1 MNIQRFLLL
10 IPLFCQIVFSQ
21 ALIIEGK
28 FGEKQFDINT
38 IRNIHFEIDNSLL
51 LQSLS
56 LHTTTGIR
64 QFALTNIDT
73 VFFKDSTLLSIVYNG
88 ETSDFRTADVDY
100 FDICPILF
108 PDRSPDAL
116 QGSQF
121 MQQILNMEFN
131 QREPL
136 ILDQI
141 LAGNIPDFLRNF
153 ITLSSQF
160 QDLDGIT
167 HTIEYDVFPDY
178 LAIGSNNDFCRNP
191 IGPESAQAIADAF
204 GCILP
209 TRKLVD
215 DIWKYATVH
224 LSPIP
229 YAPVGTENNKVYKF
243 IQHNTDIEAARIAT
257 GGQLGELIA
266 GIKKDVVITNILL
279 TKPGFVAIYGWHY
292 TSGVPIQPLY
302 VGHVDFYVDYSHGI
316 RLINSVMR
324 VDSVPMR
331 AQDIL
336 RDPVLYKLIS
346 DEAGPMSQPYYNY

>member
-1 MNIQRFLLL
+1 MNKVRFLFIILA
-10 IPLFCQIVFSQ
+10 FFQFVFSQ
-21 ALIIEGK
+21 TFIVEGK
-28 FGEKQFDINT
+28 FGEKQYDINT
-38 IRNIHFEIDNSLL
+38 IRNIRFTINDSLSKK
-51 LQSLS
+51 SLS
-56 LHTTTGIR
+56 LHTVTGIR
-64 QFALTNIDT
+64 QFALKNIDT
-73 VFFKDSTLLSIVYNG
+73 VFFKDSSILSITHKG

-121 MQQILNMEFN
+121 MQQILNMDFN

-136 ILDQI
+136 IRDQI
-141 LAGNIPDFLRNF
+141 LSGNIPDFLRNL
-153 ITLSSQF
+153 ITLTSQF
-160 QDLDGIT
+160 QDLNGTT

-178 LAIGSNNDFCRNP
+178 LAIGSDNDFCRNP
-191 IGPESAQAIADAF
+191 MGPENAQAIADAF

-215 DIWKYATVH
+215 DIWKHATVH
-224 LSPIP
+224 LTPIP
-229 YAPVGTENNKVYKF
+229 YTPVGTENNKVYKF
-243 IQHNTDIEAARIAT
+243 IQHNTDIETARIAT

-292 TSGVPIQPLY
+292 TTGVPIQPLY
-302 VGHVDFYVDYSHGI
+302 VGHVDYYVDYSHGI

-324 VDSVPMR
+324 VDGVPMR
-331 AQDIL
+331 VQDIL

-346 DEAGPMSQPYYNY
+346 DETGPMSQPYYYY

>member
-1 MNIQRFLLL
+1 MKKIYYCIMVICISITL
-10 IPLFCQIVFSQ
+10 FSQ
-21 ALIIEGK
+21 TLVFEGN
-28 FGEKQFDINT
+28 FGEKQYDINT
-38 IRNIHFEIDNSLL
+38 IRNIRFTIDDSLPTH
-51 LQSLS
+51 SFS
-56 LHTTTGIR
+56 LHTATGIR
-64 QFALTNIDT
+64 QFALMDIDT
-73 VFFKDSTLLSIVYNG
+73 VFFKDSTLLSITHNG
-88 ETSDFRTADVDY
+88 ETSDFRTVDVDY
-100 FDICPILF
+100 FDICPIHL
-108 PDRSPDAL
+108 PDRSPNAI

-121 MQQILNMEFN
+121 MQQIINMEFN

-136 ILDQI
+136 IRDQI
-141 LAGNIPDFLRNF
+141 LAGNIPDFLRNL

-160 QDLDGIT
+160 QDVNGVT
-167 HTIEYDVFPDY
+167 HTVEYDVFPDY

-191 IGPESAQAIADAF
+191 MGPKSAQAIADAF

-215 DIWKYATVH
+215 DIWKHATIH

-243 IQHNTDIEAARIAT
+243 IQHNTDIETARITA
-257 GGQLGELIA
+257 GGQLGELIL
-266 GIKKDVVITNILL
+266 GIKKDVVLTNILL

-292 TSGVPIQPLY
+292 TTGVPIQPLY

-316 RLINSVMR
+316 RLINAVMR
-324 VDSVPMR
+324 VDGIPMR

-346 DEAGPMSQPYYNY
+346 DENGPMSQPYYNY

>member
-1 MNIQRFLLL
+1 MNKVCFLFIILVFYQL
-10 IPLFCQIVFSQ
+10 VFCQT
-21 ALIIEGK
+21 LIFEGD
-28 FGEKQFDINT
+28 FGEKQYDINT
-38 IRNIHFEIDNSLL
+38 IRNIHLTIDYSLST
-51 LQSLS
+51 QSLS

-64 QFALTNIDT
+64 QFALMDIDT
-73 VFFKDSTLLSIVYNG
+73 VFFKDSSILSITYKG
-88 ETSDFRTADVDY
+88 ETSDFRIADVDY
-100 FDICPILF
+100 FNICPIKL
-108 PDRSPDAL
+108 PNRSTDAL

-136 ILDQI
+136 IRDQI
-141 LAGNIPDFLRNF
+141 LAGNFPDYLRKL
-153 ITLSSQF
+153 ITLTSQF
-160 QDLDGIT
+160 QDLNGVT
-167 HTIEYDVFPDY
+167 HTVEYDVFPDY

-191 IGPESAQAIADAF
+191 MGPESAQAIADAF

-215 DIWKYATVH
+215 DIWKHATVH
-224 LSPIP
+224 LFPITYP
-229 YAPVGTENNKVYKF
+229 WSLESIEVYKF
-243 IQHNTDIEAARIAT
+243 IQHNTDIEAARIAA

-292 TSGVPIQPLY
+292 TSGVPIQSLY

-316 RLINSVMR
+316 RLVSSVMR
-324 VDSVPMR
+324 VDSVTMR

-346 DEAGPMSQPYYNY
+346 DESGPMTQPFYNY